1 MKKTISK
8 NIRNKLKTIL
18 VPFLEKEQYI
28 FYSQKIIKPTDLKS
42 LINLG
47 LIVKIKAGVY
57 LIKNPNE
64 EDNLAIQKNLP
75 AIIKFLGEEY
85 KNWCLGGT
93 TALEYYLY
101 GQTFQEKIR
110 ILIKNEIN
118 KNLKIGNYIFEFRGN
133 KNLSKEMINILPV
146 DKIPLNLLSPEHL
159 SINLLYRLPLNELPK
174 IKEAIPSLFRDYHFD
189 LEKLNQYAKKE
200 KKIKALK
207 TFNNLL
213 SKIPK
218 KINANPIWITQYNKE
233 YKKYVSDIKEIR
245 TNHLK
250 PNSNLQTL
258 IDDAIKNK
266 KYDAYHSTTV
276 EGYDI
281 TPEEVSKLLDGKLDM
296 PREKRLTDF
305 LAIKGYVMAFDFLIK
320 KIKNDFGHPKINKK
334 LIKDIQTYL
343 WTPNVNYG
351 ILEKKNLGLYRHEP
365 VYIRN
370 SFYVPPNWI
379 KVPDLMNAYIKSIN
393 KIKNKIYYSVISHS
407 DLVKIHPFID
417 GNGRTARFLMNY
429 VLLCS
434 GYKWVTIRN
443 DCRDKYFKTLEQAQ
457 IKGEIIP
464 FAKFIINLIE
474 QNK

>member
-1 MKKTISK
+1 MKKVISK
-8 NIRNKLKTIL
+8 NIQAKLKNIL
-18 VPFLEKEQYI
+18 TPFIEKEKYI
-28 FYSQKIIKPTDLKS
+28 FYSQKTIKRTNLKS
-42 LINLG
+42 LIGLG

-64 EDNLAIQKNLP
+64 DNNLAIQKNLP

-85 KNWCLGGT
+85 KNWCLGRL
-93 TALEYYLY
+93 TALEYYLH
-101 GQTFQEKIR
+101 GQTFQKKIR
-110 ILIKNEIN
+110 ILIKDKIN

-133 KNLSKEMINILPV
+133 KNLTKEIINILPI
-146 DKIPLNLLSPEHL
+146 DKTPLNLLSPEYL
-159 SINLLYRLPLNELPK
+159 TINLLHRSSPNEARK
-174 IKEAIPSLFRDYHFD
+174 IKRIIPLLFRNYRFD
-189 LEKLNQYAKKE
+189 LEKLNQYALKE

-207 TFNNLL
+207 TFEDIL
-213 SKIPK
+213 SKTTK
-218 KINANPIWITQYNKE
+218 KTMVSPIWIIQYNKE
-233 YKKYVSDIKEIR
+233 YKKYVSDIKKIK

-250 PNSNLQTL
+250 PNNNLQIL
-258 IDDAIKNK
+258 IDNAIENK

-276 EGYDI
+276 EGYNI

-296 PREKRLTDF
+296 LKEKRLTDF
-305 LAIKGYVMAFDFLIK
+305 LAIKGYAMAFDFLIK
-320 KIKNDFGHPKINKK
+320 KIKNDFGRPKINEK

-343 WTPNVNYG
+343 WTPNFNYG
-351 ILEKKNLGLYRHEP
+351 IFEKKNLGLYRHEP

-379 KVPDLMNAYIKSIN
+379 KVPDLMNSYIKSIHQ
-393 KIKNKIYYSVISHS
+393 IKNRIYCSVISHN

-429 VLLCS
+429 ILLCS

-443 DCRDKYFKTLEQAQ
+443 DHRDEYFETLEQAQ
-457 IKGEIIP
+457 TKGEIIP